1 MKKTK
6 KGFLRRFKIIEG
18 KNEEQLETIKN
29 EHLRLLKRLR
39 DDKSKLKSLRYQIH
53 KRDKEQLTY
62 FDDLIKLET
71 RNDYTKLSYQS
82 GNKNKD
88 ALILMNLG

>member
-29 EHLRLLKRLR
+29 EHLKLLKRLR
-39 DDKSKLKSLRYQIH
+39 DDKPKLKSLRYQID
-53 KRDKEQLTY
+53 KRDKEQWKY

-71 RNDYTKLSYQS
+71 RIDYT
-82 GNKNKD
+82 N
-88 ALILMNLG
+88 